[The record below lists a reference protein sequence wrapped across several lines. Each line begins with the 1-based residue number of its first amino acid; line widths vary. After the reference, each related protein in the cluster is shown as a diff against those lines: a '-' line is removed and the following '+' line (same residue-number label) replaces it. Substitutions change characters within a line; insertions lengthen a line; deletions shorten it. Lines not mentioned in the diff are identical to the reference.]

1 MPRRRISDD
10 LEDYSFAVTVE
21 GDDDDV
27 CVAAADV
34 GRVAVEEAIIEG
46 TTDEPDDAEDG
57 GDE

>member
-21 GDDDDV
+21 GPADDV

-34 GRVAVEEAIIEG
+34 GSIAVEDAI
-46 TTDEPDDAEDG
+46 TDEPDDAEDG